1 MSLILRSERAHKLKH
16 FLTKSHCSIQGFWID
31 YPNIEA
37 LLKQLNISES
47 TIFTPFTTSSF
58 YSPFGLEA
66 TAPVF
71 SNSSLPQLPSPLG
84 QVLATFQLFERI
96 PIEDRASII
105 GLLYAIIDLDKNE
118 KTFSEYDRMTAHDLF
133 IRMGISKRLVD
144 DFIRPTLLVG
154 LFKPP
159 EELSAAVVM
168 ELLYYYALAH
178 QSSFD
183 VRWLKRGSI
192 ANVFFNPLYTYLSN
206 NYDFTLMDSTRVDSV
221 NLQPEMGHNSDR
233 LVNELSYSTYK
244 KSSEGSIGMGQGAGQ
259 GVVEKGVLS
268 GLDGVVLALGSK
280 GLKSVMAGSPE
291 LSYTSPQLTKA
302 ASMGSIDCISC
313 RIWLNK
319 KLRTG
324 SPSNVLSRFDALRG
338 AGGTFFML
346 DQLHKD
352 HLSEL
357 WGETEVRNS
366 SLIASGVEERGS
378 VIAVDFYNAGMYMAH
393 IPCMS
398 SIVFSILYPSCAYI
412 CFLRIYMCI

>member
-1 MSLILRSERAHKLKH
+1 
-16 FLTKSHCSIQGFWID
+16 
-31 YPNIEA
+31 
-37 LLKQLNISES
+37 
-47 TIFTPFTTSSF
+47 
-58 YSPFGLEA
+58 
-66 TAPVF
+66 
-71 SNSSLPQLPSPLG
+71 
-84 QVLATFQLFERI
+84 
-96 PIEDRASII
+96 
-105 GLLYAIIDLDKNE
+105 
-118 KTFSEYDRMTAHDLF
+118 MTAHDLF

-154 LFKPP
+154 LFKSP

-192 ANVFFNPLYTYLSN
+192 ANVFFNPLYTYLN
-206 NYDFTLMDSTRVDSV
+206 TNYDFTLMESTRVDSV
-221 NLQPEMGHNSDR
+221 NLQPETGHNSDR
-233 LVNELSYSTYK
+233 LVNELSFSTYK
-244 KSSEGSIGMGQGAGQ
+244 KQADSSIGVATGV

-291 LSYTSPQLTKA
+291 LSYTSSQLTKA

-319 KLRTG
+319 KLHTG

-346 DQLHKD
+346 DQLQKD

-357 WGETEVRNS
+357 WGEGEGRNS
-366 SLIASGVEERGS
+366 SLFTSGLEERGS
-378 VIAVDFYNAGMYMAH
+378 VIAVDFYNAGMYT
-393 IPCMS
+393 
-398 SIVFSILYPSCAYI
+398 
-412 CFLRIYMCI
+412 

>member
-1 MSLILRSERAHKLKH
+1 
-16 FLTKSHCSIQGFWID
+16 
-31 YPNIEA
+31 
-37 LLKQLNISES
+37 
-47 TIFTPFTTSSF
+47 
-58 YSPFGLEA
+58 
-66 TAPVF
+66 
-71 SNSSLPQLPSPLG
+71 
-84 QVLATFQLFERI
+84 
-96 PIEDRASII
+96 
-105 GLLYAIIDLDKNE
+105 
-118 KTFSEYDRMTAHDLF
+118 MTAHDLF

-183 VRWLKRGSI
+183 VRWLKRGSV

-221 NLQPEMGHNSDR
+221 NLQPEKSHNSDR
-233 LVNELSYSTYK
+233 LVNEVSYSTYK
-244 KSSEGSIGMGQGAGQ
+244 KQTEGSSGNSDDQGMGQ
-259 GVVEKGVLS
+259 GVVEKGVLG

-319 KLRTG
+319 KLHTG

-357 WGETEVRNS
+357 WGEAEGRNS
-366 SLIASGVEERGS
+366 SLITSGVEERGS
-378 VIAVDFYNAGMYMAH
+378 VIAVDFYNAGMYIAD
-393 IPCMS
+393 IRYMS

-412 CFLRIYMCI
+412 CFLRIYVCIQDHCYRYPMLLYSTPS